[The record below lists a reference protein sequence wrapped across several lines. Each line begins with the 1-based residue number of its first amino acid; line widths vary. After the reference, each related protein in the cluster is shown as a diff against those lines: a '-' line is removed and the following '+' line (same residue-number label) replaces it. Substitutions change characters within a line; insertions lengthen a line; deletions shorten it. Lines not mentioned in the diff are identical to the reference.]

1 MLSAMKNLCKHL
13 HNASLLANLIC
24 GWNSGTI
31 KMQVHFGDTKAELF
45 LHTALKDSLVYTI
58 IF

>member
-1 MLSAMKNLCKHL
+1 MLSAMKNLYKHL

-31 KMQVHFGDTKAELF
+31 KMQVHFGDTKTELF
-45 LHTALKDSLVYTI
+45 LHTALKDSLVCTI

>member
-1 MLSAMKNLCKHL
+1 MKNLYKHL
-13 HNASLLANLIC
+13 YNASLLANLIC

-45 LHTALKDSLVYTI
+45 LHTALQDSLVCTI